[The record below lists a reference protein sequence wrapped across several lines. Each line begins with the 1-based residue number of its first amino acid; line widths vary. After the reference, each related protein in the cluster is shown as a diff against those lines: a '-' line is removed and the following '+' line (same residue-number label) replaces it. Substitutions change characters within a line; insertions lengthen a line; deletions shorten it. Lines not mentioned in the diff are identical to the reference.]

1 MKNIH
6 QNLAEILHANTH
18 INWFI
23 KRQYF
28 LDFLNCHQIIV
39 KYILQNK
46 RGLDTNFSFFLAFF
60 Q

>member
-6 QNLAEILHANTH
+6 QNLAEILHAHTH

-28 LDFLNCHQIIV
+28 LDFVNCHQIIV

-46 RGLDTNFSFFLAFF
+46 RGLDTNFS
-60 Q
+60 